1 MLVRGGLVSRN
12 YGYYLL
18 SMIQIEA
25 GNRKL
30 RLKETRSHP
39 DVDHQTAAYE
49 VAPERKCKLPQGFD
63 I

>member
-1 MLVRGGLVSRN
+1 
-12 YGYYLL
+12 
-18 SMIQIEA
+18 
-25 GNRKL
+25 L